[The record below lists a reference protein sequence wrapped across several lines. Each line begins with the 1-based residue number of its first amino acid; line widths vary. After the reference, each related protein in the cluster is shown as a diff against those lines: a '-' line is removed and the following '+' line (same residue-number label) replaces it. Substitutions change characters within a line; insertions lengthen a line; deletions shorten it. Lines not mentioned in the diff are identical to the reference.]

1 MLDSDLA
8 AVYGVETRSLV
19 QAVKRNNK
27 RFPADFVFQLT
38 PQEWDSLRSQFVIS
52 KGRGGRRYPPYAFTE
67 HGAVMTANL
76 LNSTEA
82 VAMSVYVVRAF
93 IKLREALAGSKELAK
108 KLADLERKLTARL
121 DVHEKAILR
130 LFSEIRELL
139 NPLPPSEERPKR
151 RIGFHAD

>member
-1 MLDSDLA
+1 MDSDLA

-38 PQEWDSLRSQFVIS
+38 PQEWESLRSQFVIS

-67 HGAVMTANL
+67 HGAVMAANL